1 MYQNIKKEIEEKLLK
16 DREYTSEIKNIIA
29 KIFREYNIEVYIN
42 WGFINKNVSQYN
54 EDKYYIYY
62 EKDNRI
68 LVQIYLD
75 VKEKKYYKIMGIYF
89 FEEFDEVYGEKN
101 EK

>member
-62 EKDNRI
+62 EKDKRI